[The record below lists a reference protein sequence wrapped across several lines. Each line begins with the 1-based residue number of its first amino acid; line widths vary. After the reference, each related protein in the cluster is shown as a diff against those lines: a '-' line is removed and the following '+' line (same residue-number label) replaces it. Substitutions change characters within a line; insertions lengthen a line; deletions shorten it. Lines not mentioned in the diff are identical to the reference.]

1 MKKQKRNNEDNR
13 GVAIYARKSRITNKG
28 DSIGV
33 QFKQCA
39 EYALSLIHIY
49 LLVWNNK
56 YYLIGA
62 EHKEFSADKMLDED
76 YYVLTLA
83 AIARE
88 LNIAKIYSAD
98 VLIAAGLPL
107 TWVSEQREEFK
118 RYLLKH
124 ETVDFNFK
132 GKDYHIHIV
141 GADVYP
147 QGFAAIVNH
156 LSDFSGVNMLCDIG
170 NGTIC
175 LLYTSRCV

>member
-1 MKKQKRNNEDNR
+1 MKKYKETY
-13 GVAIYARKSRITNKG
+13 I
-28 DSIGV
+28 IGV
-33 QFKQCA
+33 DHGYGNMKTANCCFQTGVTVYEKEPIFKDN
-39 EYALSLIHIY
+39 

-88 LNIAKIYSAD
+88 MNIAKIYSAD

-124 ETVDFNFK
+124 
-132 GKDYHIHIV
+132 
-141 GADVYP
+141 
-147 QGFAAIVNH
+147 
-156 LSDFSGVNMLCDIG
+156 
-170 NGTIC
+170 
-175 LLYTSRCV
+175 